1 MGTRGGKFSY
11 FPFAVVDLDT
21 IGLYNVKRKSVFV
34 REKCFMRYDVA
45 INESLRTVYPEIRL
59 GLLRFRADV
68 KEPDIY
74 FWSYMDNDVLPQVR
88 ASIEGKEWNEIPGI
102 KGSRAAYKAFGRNP
116 GRYRVSS
123 ESLIRRVRRGDEL
136 YHINS
141 VVDVNNLISVKS
153 GLSVGSYD
161 LGQVHG
167 AITLRKAKQGE
178 GYTGIGKDFLDME
191 NMLVLA
197 DDDGIFGSSMSD
209 STRAMVTESAKDILV
224 VIYCFENDIDLNTLL
239 TEAKSVFEQYADVK
253 DAETW
258 FI

>member
-1 MGTRGGKFSY
+1 MK
-11 FPFAVVDLDT
+11 
-21 IGLYNVKRKSVFV
+21 
-34 REKCFMRYDVA
+34 YDVTIDKA
-45 INESLRTVYPEIRL
+45 LFGVYSEIRL
-59 GLLRFRADV
+59 GLLRFYADV
-68 KEPDIY
+68 KMSDDH
-74 FWSYMDNDVLPQVR
+74 FWYYMNTEVLPQVKS
-88 ASIEGKEWNEIPGI
+88 SIDENEWGEIPGI

-123 ESLIRRVRRGDEL
+123 EALIRRVRRGDEL

-167 AITLRKAKQGE
+167 PIRLRKADQGE

-197 DDDGIFGSSMSD
+197 DDEGIFGSSMSD
-209 STRAMVTESAKDILV
+209 STRAMVTDASTDIIV
-224 VIYCFENDIDLNTLL
+224 VVYCFENDIDLNKLL
-239 TEAKSVFEQYADVK
+239 CEAENA
-253 DAETW
+253 
-258 FI
+258 FISFAGAKNVVHWIV

>member
-1 MGTRGGKFSY
+1 MAKKFNPG
-11 FPFAVVDLDT
+11 FDEERLH
-21 IGLYNVKRKSVFV
+21 
-34 REKCFMRYDVA
+34 MRYDVT
-45 INESLRTVYPEIRL
+45 IDKELFSVYPEIRL
-59 GLLRFRADV
+59 GLLRFSADV
-68 KEPDIY
+68 KAPDDH
-74 FWSYMDNDVLPQVR
+74 FWEYMNAEVMPQVR
-88 ASIEGKEWNEIPGI
+88 SGVEGKAWSEIPGI

-123 ESLIRRVRRGDEL
+123 EALIRRVRRGDEL

-167 AITLRKAKQGE
+167 AIKLRKADHSE

-197 DDDGIFGSSMSD
+197 DDVGIFGSSMSD
-209 STRAMVTESAKDILV
+209 STRAMVTDSATDILV
-224 VIYCFENDIDLNTLL
+224 VIYCFEDDIDLDALL
-239 TEAKSVFEQYADVK
+239 REAVSAFGRFAGAEDV
-253 DAETW
+253 ELW
-258 FI
+258 IV

>member
-1 MGTRGGKFSY
+1 MK
-11 FPFAVVDLDT
+11 
-21 IGLYNVKRKSVFV
+21 
-34 REKCFMRYDVA
+34 YDVT
-45 INESLRTVYPEIRL
+45 INESLRAVYSEIRL

-68 KEPDIY
+68 REPDND

-88 ASIEGKEWNEIPGI
+88 ASIEGKDWSEIPGI

-123 ESLIRRVRRGDEL
+123 EALIRRVRRGDEL

-167 AITLRKAKQGE
+167 AITLRKAEQGE

-224 VIYCFENDIDLNTLL
+224 VIYCFENDIDLSTLL
-239 TEAKSVFEQYADVK
+239 TDAKSSFEQYADVK
-253 DAETW
+253 DAEMW